1 MKNTNKK
8 SIYQQMADVLP
19 SEKIS
24 NHGSDLYV
32 EINAQTK
39 NIVSEYEFKNNVT
52 IFISE
57 IEKTPW
63 FDIPF
68 AYDPWWD
75 ERINKN
81 K

>member
-8 SIYQQMADVLP
+8 SIYQQMVEVLP

-24 NHGSDLYV
+24 NHESDLYV
-32 EINAQTK
+32 EISAQSK
-39 NIVSEYEFKNNVT
+39 EIVDNYEFKNNVT
-52 IFISE
+52 TFISQ
-57 IEKTPW
+57 IKKTPW
-63 FDIPF
+63 YCIPF

-75 ERINKN
+75 ERINK